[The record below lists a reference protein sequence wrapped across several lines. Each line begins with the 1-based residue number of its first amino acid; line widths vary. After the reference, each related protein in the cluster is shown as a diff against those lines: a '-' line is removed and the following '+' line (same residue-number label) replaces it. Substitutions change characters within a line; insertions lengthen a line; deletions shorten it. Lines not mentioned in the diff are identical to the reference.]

1 MNIFFSIY
9 LYLYFYYISYD
20 NIHNWFK
27 KDENNVDVSLLIT
40 SALEKI
46 EHDAVY
52 F

>member
-1 MNIFFSIY
+1 MFFSIY
-9 LYLYFYYISYD
+9 LYYIYYD